1 MPTLRLRKGDKIES
15 HPLKILRRIMNETDN
30 VGGYMCP
37 IDPMDA
43 MQCDSC
49 Q

>member
-1 MPTLRLRKGDKIES
+1 MTDTIRF
-15 HPLKILRRIMNETDN
+15 HPLKILRRIMNENTDN
-30 VGGYMCP
+30 VGGYMVA

>member
-1 MPTLRLRKGDKIES
+1 LRKGDKIEA
-15 HPLKILRRIMNETDN
+15 HPLKILRRIMNENTDV
-30 VGGYMCP
+30 VGGYAVA